1 MLLVNTYV
9 GKSEIEG
16 VGVFAAEPIAR
27 GTRLWRFDD
36 EFDRLVPVEK
46 YRSAEPLV
54 KQLFDRYAYPSP
66 DKPGFIVYETDN
78 GRFMNHSDH
87 PNSDFSDE
95 GGARATRDIAAG
107 EEITCNYG
115 DFYGAFELL
124 PHAVKFQ
131 T

>member
-1 MLLVNTYV
+1 MLLVSTFV

-16 VGVFAAEPIAR
+16 VGVFAAEPIAS
-27 GTRLWRFDD
+27 GTLLWRFDD
-36 EFDRLVPVEK
+36 EFDRLIPVEK

-54 KQLFDRYAYPSP
+54 KQLLDRYAYPSP

-78 GRFMNHSDH
+78 GRFMNHSGD

-124 PHAVKFQ
+124 PHAVELQ
-131 T
+131 A

>member
-1 MLLVNTYV
+1 MLLINNYV

-16 VGVFAAEPIAR
+16 VGVFAAEPIPR
-27 GTRLWRFDD
+27 GTVIWRFDE
-36 EFDRLVPVEK
+36 EFDRLIPVER
-46 YRSAEPLV
+46 YQSAAPLV
-54 KQLFDRYAYPSP
+54 KQLLDRYAYPSP

-78 GRFMNHSDH
+78 GRFMNHADD

-115 DFYGAFELL
+115 HFYSEFELL
-124 PHAVKFQ
+124 HAVEPGR
-131 T
+131 